1 MLNSIIIAIFACV
14 AAIITAIYT
23 RKAYFTLNTDSLND
37 HLHEMFNGFLKY
49 KEEIEKNNVDV
60 WILN

>member
-23 RKAYFTLNTDSLND
+23 RKAYFTLNANSLND
-37 HLHEMFNGFLKY
+37 HLQEMLNGFLKY
-49 KEEIEKNNVDV
+49 KEEIEKVT
-60 WILN
+60 LMFEY

>member
-23 RKAYFTLNTDSLND
+23 RKAYFTLNANSLND
-37 HLHEMFNGFLKY
+37 HLQEMLNGFLKY
-49 KEEIEKNNVDV
+49 KEEIEKVM
-60 WILN
+60 LMFEY